1 MSGYCAF
8 TSPTPEY
15 YTDTTTC
22 TRQASFFGGK
32 PVLPEA
38 AGYGIVIGF
47 GLFFSL
53 ATGIIMGLDKRYGG
67 TNISSEF
74 FNTAGRNVKT
84 GLTASV
90 IVSQWTWAATLLQ
103 SSNVAYQYGVS
114 GPFWYASGATIQV
127 LLFGM
132 LAIQVKRYAPNAHT
146 ICEII
151 DARWGSNV
159 QKVFLF
165 FCFMTNVIVSSMLV
179 LGGAATV
186 NALTGMNTTA
196 AGFLIPVG
204 VIAYNLAGGLKATFL
219 ASYIH
224 TAIIFG
230 ILVTFIYLVYAGG
243 KDKGLGSP
251 SKVYDLLQNLSSQTA
266 ATCADRLGNSQN
278 CGAVAKNQKGSYLTM
293 LSEGGVI
300 FGIINI
306 VGNFGTVFV
315 DQSYWQSAIAAKPSS
330 STKGYL
336 LGGLVWFTIPFALAT
351 SMGLATVALDLPV
364 TAKEAGSGLVP
375 PAVAAH
381 LLGKGG
387 AAAIAIMLF
396 MAIVSTG
403 SAEQIAVSSMI
414 SYDVYRKYINPNA
427 TGNDILRVS
436 RYGVVFFGVFMG
448 VLSLIL
454 DELKLSLGFVYLMMG
469 IFIGSAV
476 MPISFVLTWDKANA
490 SGAVVGAVTGLVLG
504 LITWISTAAGL
515 YDKVTL
521 DTLGMNYPMLA
532 GNIVAICSSGIVHAV
547 MSYMNPQN
555 FDFNTLNDRIQL
567 IDDKLPEFE
576 QDEDSNPKQLEA
588 ALAWIKKWGLGFTFI
603 MIIVWPCLSLP
614 AGCGTSAGCGVFNKG
629 YFNLWVGIALAW
641 GTVATAVIIILPVYE
656 SWDAVS
662 IVLKGMFTNDD
673 VHMRMDIIDAKLDSI
688 LKAQNLQETTAKL
701 SQQEGYRAKLIAG
714 HL

>member
-1 MSGYCAF
+1 MSCEQYETLVGSSCVR
-8 TSPTPEY
+8 
-15 YTDTTTC
+15 DT
-22 TRQASFFGGK
+22 SFFGGK
-32 PVLPEA
+32 AVLPEG

-53 ATGIIMGLDKRYGG
+53 ATAIIMGLDKRYGG
-67 TNISSEF
+67 TNISSEY

-151 DARWGSNV
+151 DARWGANV
-159 QKVFLF
+159 QKVFIF
-165 FCFMTNVIVSSMLV
+165 FCFLTNVIVSSMLV

-196 AGFLIPVG
+196 AGFLIPIG
-204 VIAYNLAGGLKATFL
+204 VIAYTMAGGLKATFL

-224 TAIIFG
+224 TAIIFA
-230 ILVTFIYLVYAGG
+230 ILITFIYIVYAADT
-243 KDKGLGSP
+243 KHGLGSP
-251 SKVYDLLQNLSSQTA
+251 SKVYDLLQSVAQRSPTSTECVARLA
-266 ATCADRLGNSQN
+266 ADQN
-278 CGAVAKNQKGSYLTM
+278 CGPVAKNQKGSYLTM

-351 SMGLATVALDLPV
+351 AMGLATVALDLPV
-364 TAKEAGSGLVP
+364 TSDEAGKGLVP
-375 PAVAAH
+375 PAIATH
-381 LLGKGG
+381 LMGKGG
-387 AAAIAIMLF
+387 AAAITIMLF

-403 SAEQIAVSSMI
+403 SAEQIAVSSLFA
-414 SYDVYRKYINPNA
+414 YDVYRKYIKPNA
-427 TGNDILRVS
+427 TGEDILRVS
-436 RYGVVFFGVFMG
+436 RYGVVAFGIFMG
-448 VLSLIL
+448 ILSLIL
-454 DELKLSLGFVYLMMG
+454 DELGLSLGFVYLMMG

-490 SGAVVGAVTGLVLG
+490 KGAVIGAISGQVLG
-504 LITWISTAAGL
+504 LVTWIVTAQGL
-515 YDKVTL
+515 YKAVTIK
-521 DTLGMNYPMLA
+521 TLGENYPMLA
-532 GNIVAICSSGIVHAV
+532 GNIVAICSSGIIHAF
-547 MSYMNPQN
+547 MSFQDPQN
-555 FDFNTLNDRIQL
+555 FDFSTLNDRIQL

-588 ALAWIKKWGLGFTFI
+588 ALAWIKKWGIGFTFV
-603 MIIVWPCLSLP
+603 MIVLWPVFSLP

-641 GTVATAVIIILPVYE
+641 GTVATAVIILLPVYE
-656 SWDAVS
+656 SWDS
-662 IVLKGMFTNDD
+662 ISVVLKGMFTNDD
-673 VHMRMDIIDAKLDSI
+673 VHMRMDVLESKIAALLAPGSTKST
-688 LKAQNLQETTAKL
+688 EKL
-701 SQQEGYRAKLIAG
+701 SQQPGYRAKLIAG